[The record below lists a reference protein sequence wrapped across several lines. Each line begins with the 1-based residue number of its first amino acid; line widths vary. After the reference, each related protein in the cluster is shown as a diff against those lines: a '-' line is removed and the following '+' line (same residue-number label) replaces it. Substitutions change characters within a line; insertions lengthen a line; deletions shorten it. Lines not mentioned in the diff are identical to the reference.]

1 MTAWLRFVA
10 AALLPVAASAV
21 FVLLDKFTKFKNL
34 NYWVKQVIFGVVFG
48 LLAIYGTERGVPM
61 KGVVMN
67 VRDAAPL
74 CAGLLFGSPAGIIA
88 GLIGGIERFIRA
100 PWVGEYTKY
109 ACTFATI
116 FAGVLAAWARKYL
129 FEDEKP
135 LWYHGLFLGMI
146 AEVVHMLM
154 VFIMGMS
161 EARRGFEIVRAC
173 AVPMII
179 FNACSVALAIVAV
192 SLLKK
197 ERMYVPREQQSI
209 SRSFQFWLLICV
221 VIAFVFTSIF
231 TAALQSQVAENET
244 FNLLELNLADVEMDI
259 TQESDKNILDLTK
272 VVAKEIEAMD
282 GDTSTVKLEALAHK
296 YSISEINIVD
306 NTGIIRATTEK
317 ANAGFNMGS
326 GKQSSE
332 FMQLLVSSSDTY
344 VQEYQAITRD
354 SHIWYKYA
362 GAKLHGGGF
371 VQVGYDSQHFHDD
384 IVESVISLACNR
396 HIGETGY
403 IVICNENFEIITG
416 RGNEGENLLKAG
428 MYIDRKTM
436 PEKTVFISEM
446 YGEEASCMYSIKE
459 GYYIIAVRPQR
470 EVMYARDIAI
480 YITTFMEVII
490 FAILFFMIYFLVDKY
505 IVNNIHNVN
514 NTLSKIT
521 DGDLDVPVDVRA
533 SKEFATLSDHISSTV
548 VTLKRYIAEAE
559 ARIDKELEFAKTIQA
574 SALPKVPSNHPE
586 FNAWASMT
594 PAKEVG
600 GDFYDVYMLYNNK
613 MAFTIADV
621 SGKGIPAAMF
631 MMKAKAMLKNLAKSG
646 LEVDEVFKRANSEL
660 CEGNEAEMFVTA
672 WMGIIDLDTGLVT
685 FANAGHNPPLVRHGD
700 GSFEY
705 LKSRAGFVLGGM
717 DGIKYR
723 KNELQ
728 LEEGDSIFLYT
739 DGVTEA
745 TNASNELYGEERLSA
760 MLDSVAHLDSQ
771 TICKRVKQNVDM
783 FVGEA
788 PQFDDITM
796 FCLKYKEKSGG
807 NSKVNEMTVSATIE
821 NIETVTEF
829 VDKQL
834 EEAGCSSKAEIQ
846 INVAIDELFSN
857 IAHYAYHP
865 ETGDAT
871 VRVEVCEEPLSVIIT
886 FIDNGMPYDPLQNE
900 DPDISLSADE
910 RKVGGLGI
918 FMVKK
923 TMDEVTYEYKDGKNI
938 LTIKKSI

>member
-109 ACTFATI
+109 ACSIATI
-116 FAGVLAAWARKYL
+116 LAGLLAAWARRYM
-129 FEDEKP
+129 FEKEKP
-135 LWYHGLFLGMI
+135 LWYHGMFLGAI
-146 AEVVHMLM
+146 TEVTHMLM

-179 FNACSVALAIVAV
+179 FNAVSVGLAIVVV
-192 SLLKK
+192 SLLRK
-197 ERMYVPREQQSI
+197 EKMYVPREEKNI
-209 SRSFQFWLLICV
+209 SRSFQFWLLVCV
-221 VIAFVFTSIF
+221 VIAFIFTSLF
-231 TAALQSQVAENET
+231 TSALQSQIAANET
-244 FNLLELNLADVEMDI
+244 FNLLELNIEDVELDI

-272 VVAKEIEAMD
+272 RVAAEVEEMESP
-282 GDTSTVKLEALAHK
+282 STAKLEALAHK
-296 YSISEINIVD
+296 YSISEINIAD

-332 FMQLLVSSSDTY
+332 FLTLLVSSSDTY
-344 VQEYQAITRD
+344 VQEYQAISRD
-354 SHIWYKYA
+354 SRVWYKYA
-362 GAKLHGGGF
+362 GAKLSGGGF
-371 VQVGYDSQHFHDD
+371 VQIGYDAQHFHDD
-384 IVESVISLACNR
+384 LVESVITLGVNR

-416 RGNEGENLLKAG
+416 RGNEGENLLRAG

-436 PEKTVFISEM
+436 PEKTVFISEI
-446 YGEEASCMYSIKE
+446 YGEEASCMYSTKE
-459 GYYIIAVRPQR
+459 GYYIIAVRPQH

-480 YITTFMEVII
+480 YITIFMEVII

-505 IVNNIHNVN
+505 IVNNIHHVN
-514 NTLSKIT
+514 DKLSMIT
-521 DGDLDVPVDVRA
+521 DGNLDVSVDVRA
-533 SKEFATLSDHISSTV
+533 SKEFDTLSDHINSTV
-548 VTLKRYIAEAE
+548 VTLKRYIAEAA

-574 SALPKVPSNHPE
+574 SALPKVPSAHPE

-646 LEVDEVFKRANSEL
+646 LDVDEVFIRANNEL

-672 WMGIIDLDTGLVT
+672 WMGIIDLNTGLVT

-717 DGIKYR
+717 ENVKYR

-728 LEEGDSIFLYT
+728 LDPGDTIFLYT

-745 TNASNELYGEERLSA
+745 TNGSNELYGEDRLAS
-760 MLDSVAHLDSQ
+760 MLDSVCDRDAM
-771 TICKRVKQNVDM
+771 TICTQVKQNVDE
-783 FVGEA
+783 FVGDA

-796 FCLKYKEKSGG
+796 FCLRYNEKSGG
-807 NSKVNEMTVSATIE
+807 NPNMQELTISATIE
-821 NIETVTEF
+821 NIEAVTAF

-834 EEAGCSSKAEIQ
+834 EEAGCSKKAEVQ

-871 VRVEVCEEPLSVIIT
+871 VRVEVCEDPLSVIIT

-910 RKVGGLGI
+910 RQVGGLGI

-923 TMDEVTYEYKDGKNI
+923 TMDEVSYEYKGGKNI
-938 LTIKKSI
+938 LTIKKNI